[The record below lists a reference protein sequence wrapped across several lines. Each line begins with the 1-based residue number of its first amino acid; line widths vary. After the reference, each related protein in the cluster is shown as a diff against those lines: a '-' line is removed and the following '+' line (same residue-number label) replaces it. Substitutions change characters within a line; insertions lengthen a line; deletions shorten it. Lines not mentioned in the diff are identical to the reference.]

1 MSDQNTSLP
10 PAEGENPFTN
20 GKPNPVPRVVPAP
33 VPLPADAAVRR
44 AIRVQRWLLA
54 VALLLVAGMV
64 SVGCW
69 YINRQ
74 WQDAEKRLQSTQN
87 WTTSSGI
94 AAVMNA
100 SNSMVR
106 ARQAESQARFSAEQ
120 ARHDR
125 EEVVG
130 MKVETATSLTNAA
143 IELTRRLSRQI
154 TAQAQSNIMAL
165 DLSYAGRL
173 RDLDDQVDKQRQELQ
188 KSTVENLKALS
199 KELGKYDGL
208 LKIDPDVAA
217 KIETALKQMKQLV
230 DITELLKLRE
240 EEDIK
245 SLQNQVT
252 ILTEKLKVLELRQS
266 NLQLSVSNALVPV
279 PVPGRLPAT
288 NVVPAGVR

>member
-1 MSDQNTSLP
+1 
-10 PAEGENPFTN
+10 
-20 GKPNPVPRVVPAP
+20 
-33 VPLPADAAVRR
+33 
-44 AIRVQRWLLA
+44 
-54 VALLLVAGMV
+54 
-64 SVGCW
+64 
-69 YINRQ
+69 
-74 WQDAEKRLQSTQN
+74 
-87 WTTSSGI
+87 
-94 AAVMNA
+94 
-100 SNSMVR
+100 
-106 ARQAESQARFSAEQ
+106 
-120 ARHDR
+120 
-125 EEVVG
+125 